1 MALSLLDPKI
11 YLSEDLQDISVFTVA
26 GGTACVFTV
35 RSPEKTTSNEDSL
48 ALLPCAE
55 HTAVLVIADGLGGLR
70 AGELAS
76 RHAVES
82 LAAAVMQCCTD
93 QESMREAILN
103 GVEQADEKISAMGLG
118 AGTTVA
124 IVEIREREVRPYHV
138 GDSMTLITGQRGR
151 IKYLTVPHSPV
162 GYAVESGLLDANE
175 AMYHEER
182 HLVSNV
188 VGTPHMH
195 VEIGPKVTL
204 ADRDTLLV
212 ASDGLYDNLQVEE
225 ITAIIRKG
233 PLPKAARSL
242 AAQCRA
248 RMQEDQPDRPHK
260 PDDMSFILF
269 RPNPGRAQ

>member
-1 MALSLLDPKI
+1 MALGLLEPKI
-11 YLSEDLQDISVFTVA
+11 YLDEDMQDIAAFDFSGGSVCVY
-26 GGTACVFTV
+26 TA
-35 RSPEKTTSNEDSL
+35 RSPEKATPNEDSL

-55 HTAVLVIADGLGGLR
+55 QTGVLVIADGLGGLR
-70 AGELAS
+70 AGDIAS

-82 LAAAVMQCCTD
+82 IAATVMQCCTD
-93 QESMREAILN
+93 QDSMREAILN

-118 AGTTVA
+118 AATTVA
-124 IVEIREREVRPYHV
+124 IVEIRGCEVRPYHV

-195 VEIGPKVTL
+195 VEIGPKVAL
-204 ADRDTLLV
+204 AARDTLLV
-212 ASDGLYDNLQVEE
+212 ASDGLYDNLQVDE

-233 PLPKAARSL
+233 PLAKAARSL
-242 AAQCRA
+242 ASQCRT
-248 RMQEDQPDRPHK
+248 RMQEYQPDRPHK
-260 PDDMSFILF
+260 PDDMSFILY
-269 RPNPGRAQ
+269 RPG

>member
-1 MALSLLDPKI
+1 MALSLLDPEI
-11 YLSEDLQDISVFTVA
+11 YLDQDMQDVAAYTLA
-26 GGTACVFTV
+26 GGVACVYTA
-35 RSPEKTTSNEDSL
+35 RSPEKSTPNEDSL

-76 RHAVES
+76 QHAVES
-82 LAAAVMQCCTD
+82 LAASVMQCCTD
-93 QESMREAILN
+93 QDSMREAILN
-103 GVEQADEKISAMGLG
+103 GVERADEKISEMGLG
-118 AGTTVA
+118 AATTVA
-124 IVEIREREVRPYHV
+124 IVELRRREVRPYHV
-138 GDSMTLITGQRGR
+138 GDSMTLITGQRGK

-162 GYAVESGLLDANE
+162 GYAVEAGLLDASE

-204 ADRDTLLV
+204 ADRDTLIV

-233 PLPKAARSL
+233 PLPKAARAL

-248 RMQEDQPDRPHK
+248 RMRKDLPDRPHK

-269 RPNPGRAQ
+269 RPGSPDPG